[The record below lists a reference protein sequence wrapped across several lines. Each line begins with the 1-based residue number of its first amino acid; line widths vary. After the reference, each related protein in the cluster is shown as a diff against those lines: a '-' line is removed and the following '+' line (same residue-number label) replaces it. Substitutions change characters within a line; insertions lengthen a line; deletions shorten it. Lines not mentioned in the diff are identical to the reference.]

1 MAGEAGA
8 GGHEVDKS
16 GESRQHHGT
25 RSGMAYWSLGLVG
38 WFRQGVGERMR
49 ERGGQAREP
58 PSPVVNGRWESG
70 TGTAGIRGVG
80 DTRDAGD
87 AIARRRHR
95 RRRGRRG
102 RYSTPVACYGSESIA
117 IGHGRPAR
125 ATSSRLIPFL
135 IPPRARIS
143 PRSRSG
149 PHPSRYPDHLF
160 LDLDSKSWTNRDGT
174 PRSLRALRFL
184 QTEFF

>member
-1 MAGEAGA
+1 
-8 GGHEVDKS
+8 VDKS

-25 RSGMAYWSLGLVG
+25 RSGMAYWSHGLVG

-87 AIARRRHR
+87 AIARRGR
-95 RRRGRRG
+95 RRRRG
-102 RYSTPVACYGSESIA
+102 RYSTPVACYGS
-117 IGHGRPAR
+117 GYTVGQHVRPAR
-125 ATSSRLIPFL
+125 VL
-135 IPPRARIS
+135 S
-143 PRSRSG
+143 PS
-149 PHPSRYPDHLF
+149 
-160 LDLDSKSWTNRDGT
+160 
-174 PRSLRALRFL
+174 
-184 QTEFF
+184 